1 MGCCWLLDVLTDRLL
16 ALVVKPEGLPRLPTP
31 GSVTPR
37 VPSGRQRDLP
47 WLTPDALAKHE
58 AKLDTLEA
66 GGVQCMQLE
75 LSPGD
80 QHVAGHIPAEAPLH
94 EAARNM
100 ADTIDLA
107 PLLRTGVL
115 ITLGLSLHNLPEG
128 LATFVGWVGRLA
140 GEQGQGRRSDA
151 ALRCY

>member
-1 MGCCWLLDVLTDRLL
+1 
-16 ALVVKPEGLPRLPTP
+16 
-31 GSVTPR
+31 
-37 VPSGRQRDLP
+37 
-47 WLTPDALAKHE
+47 
-58 AKLDTLEA
+58 
-66 GGVQCMQLE
+66 
-75 LSPGD
+75 
-80 QHVAGHIPAEAPLH
+80 
-94 EAARNM
+94 M